1 MRVVLAI
8 AIAFITTLPAKNV
21 NATVALRGVDNVVGS
36 ETRQLA
42 EMSGS
47 GSTSIDVV
55 DGSKTSLEELGNKN
69 TYGKQKKCIVK

>member
-8 AIAFITTLPAKNV
+8 AIAFAFIATLPAKNV

-47 GSTSIDVV
+47 GSTSIDVA
-55 DGSKTSLEELGNKN
+55 DGSKASLEELGNKN
-69 TYGKQKKCIVK
+69 TV